1 MLYILLHKNT
11 TGTRVE
17 LVTCS
22 AVKAVKELVRRYDE
36 ALQKKP
42 NDQIES
48 FDMVNDDTVYAEIV
62 TEDSNTEWWEV
73 IPYKEADVE

>member
-1 MLYILLHKNT
+1 MLYILLHKDTN
-11 TGTRVE
+11 GTHVE
-17 LVTCS
+17 LVTRS

-36 ALQKKP
+36 TLQKKP

-62 TEDSNTEWWEV
+62 TEGDNTEWWEV
-73 IPYKEADVE
+73 VPYKEADVE

>member
-17 LVTCS
+17 LVTRS
-22 AVKAVKELVRRYDE
+22 AVKAVKELVCRYDE
-36 ALQKKP
+36 ALQKMP

-48 FDMVNDDTVYAEIV
+48 FDMVNDDTIYAEIV
-62 TEDSNTEWWEV
+62 IEDSNTEWWEV

>member
-1 MLYILLHKNT
+1 M
-11 TGTRVE
+11 
-17 LVTCS
+17 
-22 AVKAVKELVRRYDE
+22 
-36 ALQKKP
+36 P

>member
-1 MLYILLHKNT
+1 MIYILLHKNLN
-11 TGTRVE
+11 GTRVE
-17 LVTCS
+17 LVTRS

-62 TEDSNTEWWEV
+62 TEGDNTEWWEV

>member
-1 MLYILLHKNT
+1 MIYILLHKNLN
-11 TGTRVE
+11 GTHVE
-17 LVTCS
+17 LITRS

-62 TEDSNTEWWEV
+62 TEGDNTEWWEV